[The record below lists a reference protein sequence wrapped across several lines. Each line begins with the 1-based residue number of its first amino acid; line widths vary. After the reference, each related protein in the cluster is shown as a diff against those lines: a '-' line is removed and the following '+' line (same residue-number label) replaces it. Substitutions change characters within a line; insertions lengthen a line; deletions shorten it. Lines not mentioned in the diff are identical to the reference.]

1 MIFFTFKII
10 FLISFLFSKIIILTN
25 FLKIGYFIYLMFCLY
40 ALVSS
45 YTFNPNDQ
53 TNAQTLSITEDNSM
67 NIVPSLPCSFLG
79 TTLINYNLE
88 SYNGANIP
96 SFISLDSLTGVLSIS
111 APKVS
116 VTTDYYFYVISSISV
131 VSSQVK
137 SMIRLT
143 IKKCTASNCTKCSAT
158 DSSVCTI
165 CNSGYNLNSGAW
177 NLPESDNGKLLRII
191 SQVCIWIIASLSF
204 ASSLMNISSLA
215 SLWSMINQIQLFLCM
230 LFIII

>member
-1 MIFFTFKII
+1 MFSCSFYRII
-10 FLISFLFSKIIILTN
+10 GLGTKSGSGYTTKFPIQSVDYHPDFLAGTYSMNILLAGTDDIVSEN
-25 FLKIGYFIYLMFCLY
+25 GVTIGTSNIYLSVVAGTYSNQTVTY

-165 CNSGYNLNSGAW
+165 CNSGYNLNSGA
-177 NLPESDNGKLLRII
+177 
-191 SQVCIWIIASLSF
+191 
-204 ASSLMNISSLA
+204 
-215 SLWSMINQIQLFLCM
+215 
-230 LFIII
+230 